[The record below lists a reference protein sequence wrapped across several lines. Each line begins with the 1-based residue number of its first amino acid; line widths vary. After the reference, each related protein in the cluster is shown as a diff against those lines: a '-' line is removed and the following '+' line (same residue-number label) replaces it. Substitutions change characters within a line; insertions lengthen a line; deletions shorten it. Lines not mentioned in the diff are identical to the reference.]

1 MTLTQPVS
9 LSRATAILL
18 ALLFTIVGA
27 VAGYLLL
34 QARDRSDNAATAD
47 STLPTAPTDPSPD
60 SGTQAAGAAVVSI
73 SPELAQRA
81 GIIVEAVKEGQA
93 SATLRIP
100 GTVEPNAYQEVI
112 VTPVAGG
119 RVTRVA
125 VELGE
130 RVRRGQT
137 MASIYSPELA
147 DAQSRLIALR
157 AELRASEQDVGRTRR
172 LAEIGAA
179 SRQEL
184 ESVEAAHAGRVA
196 AADGAR
202 TRLVLLGMSPEAIER
217 LTAGSAVSATIEVP
231 APLDGTVTERSAN
244 TGLNVDPST
253 PLFTVVD
260 LGSVW
265 IVGDLF
271 ERDLS
276 YVEVGSAATVTT
288 PAAPDR
294 TYEGKISYI
303 DPQVNPAT
311 RTARVRVEVDNR
323 DRRLR
328 LGMLA
333 EISLSAAP
341 GAPTVLV
348 PREAVQ
354 TIGDRHVVYVAAPG
368 EAGRFV
374 ERPVRTGTTV
384 GEDIEILEGLADGES
399 IVTTGSFYVRAERER
414 LGSQVE
420 RAAAAS
426 VRVVVDA
433 QGFQPARVRLPP
445 GERTQITFVRTTDQ
459 TCATEVVFPELDI
472 RRPLPL
478 NEPVVVDLPAQ
489 ASGELSF
496 ACGMDMIRGVA
507 VLDPE

>member
-34 QARDRSDNAATAD
+34 HVRDEPTGGATTDPA
-47 STLPTAPTDPSPD
+47 LQTAPTDPSTP
-60 SGTQAAGAAVVSI
+60 SGSQAPRAAVVSI
-73 SPELAQRA
+73 SPELAERA
-81 GIIVEAVKEGQA
+81 GIVVEAVKQGQA
-93 SATLRIP
+93 SAVLRIP

-157 AELRASEQDVGRTRR
+157 AELRASEQEVGRTRR

-184 ESVEAAHAGRVA
+184 ERVEAAHAGRVA

-202 TRLVLLGMSPEAIER
+202 TRLVLLGMTAEAIER

-231 APLDGTVTERSAN
+231 APLDGTVTERAAN

-276 YVEVGSAATVTT
+276 HVAVGSAATVTT
-288 PAAPDR
+288 PAAPER
-294 TYEGKISYI
+294 TYQGTISYI
-303 DPQVNPAT
+303 DPHVNPAT

-333 EISLSAAP
+333 EISLSAGSGTP
-341 GAPTVLV
+341 SVLV

-354 TIGDRHVVYVAAPG
+354 TIGEGHVVYVAAPG
-368 EAGRFV
+368 AVGRFV
-374 ERPVRTGTTV
+374 ERAVRPGPTV
-384 GEDIEILEGLADGES
+384 GEHIEILEGLAGGES

-414 LGSQVE
+414 LGAPVE
-420 RAAAAS
+420 RAAPAS

-445 GERTQITFVRTTDQ
+445 GQRTQITFVRTTDQ
-459 TCATEVVFPELDI
+459 TCATEVVFPQLEI

-478 NEPVVVDLPAQ
+478 NEPVVVHLPPQ
-489 ASGELSF
+489 AAGEVSF
-496 ACGMDMIRGVA
+496 ACGMDMIRGIA
-507 VLDPE
+507 AFNPG